1 MHLFPILLILDLPH
15 PSKRGNKPISI
26 PTFVPAAPFVLP
38 ETLVASPDRKWEAN
52 QPGEASTQPTTSLR
66 LSKSDNEARRFSAWS
81 NSANS
86 RHFGWCKSFFMLFRL
101 FHVRTMV
108 TNYGKQNTA
117 LMWFDVQLLHSNS
130 LASCLWTGRDIQLKD
145 MSGERKLVE
154 PVLETSADPYDPRN
168 NVSSKQTQQRF
179 LAKCKIRKIC
189 ST

>member
-1 MHLFPILLILDLPH
+1 MGSESTRRKHRPNRPPPCDS
-15 PSKRGNKPISI
+15 PS
-26 PTFVPAAPFVLP
+26 
-38 ETLVASPDRKWEAN
+38 
-52 QPGEASTQPTTSLR
+52 PTTRPGASQP
-66 LSKSDNEARRFSAWS
+66 EATPQRK
-81 NSANS
+81 
-86 RHFGWCKSFFMLFRL
+86 RHFGVMFPVFPCWKKVVSCQ
-101 FHVRTMV
+101 
-108 TNYGKQNTA
+108 NYGYQLWKKNTA

-179 LAKCKIRKIC
+179 LVKCKIRKIC